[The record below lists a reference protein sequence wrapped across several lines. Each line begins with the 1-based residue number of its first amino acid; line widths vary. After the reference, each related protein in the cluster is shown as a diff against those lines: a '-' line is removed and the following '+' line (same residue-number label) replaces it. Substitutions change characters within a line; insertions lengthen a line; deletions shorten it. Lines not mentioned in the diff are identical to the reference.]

1 MTGTIQPAAVV
12 TSAEGP
18 LTLAAR
24 GLAKTLCMVILGYV
38 LAFAVFEGV
47 PNPFLVTWQENLAN
61 GAFLAMFAGLYI
73 GLLYERAGG
82 MLAIAGLAAFAAAH
96 YPVSGSL
103 WPGHGFALVLA
114 AAVLLLFGRRKQPHR
129 RGV

>member
-24 GLAKTLCMVILGYV
+24 GVAKVLCIVIMGYV
-38 LAFAVFEGV
+38 LVFAVFEGV
-47 PNPFLVTWQENLAN
+47 PNPFLVTWQENLLN
-61 GAFLAMFAGLYI
+61 GAFFVMFAGLYL
-73 GLLYERAGG
+73 GLHYERIGGALVLAGF
-82 MLAIAGLAAFAAAH
+82 AAFAAAH
-96 YPVSGSL
+96 YPVSGSF

-114 AAVLLLFGRRKQPHR
+114 AALLLLFGRRKQPRR